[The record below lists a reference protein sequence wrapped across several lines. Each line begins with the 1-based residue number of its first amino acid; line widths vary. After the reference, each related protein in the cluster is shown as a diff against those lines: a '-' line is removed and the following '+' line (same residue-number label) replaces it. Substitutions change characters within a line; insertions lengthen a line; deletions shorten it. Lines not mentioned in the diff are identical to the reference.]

1 MVSASRAIWK
11 GAISFGLVHIPVSL
25 HAATT
30 ESGIDFDWLDKRT
43 MDPVGYL
50 RINKKTGKQIDKANI
65 VKGVAY
71 EAGKY
76 VVLSDEEIADAFPRS
91 TQSIDIDGF
100 VGAGEIP
107 FVHLD
112 RPYYLAPIGK
122 GAKVYALLRETLL
135 NTQRIGLAR
144 VVIHTR
150 QHLAALVPSGPGL
163 VLNLLRWGSD
173 IRTWDD
179 LALPA
184 EGAKATGLTERELA
198 MARQLVEDMNTK
210 WDADA
215 YRDSFKDAVMA
226 LVRKKVEA
234 GESRAAVE
242 PEEQALSSKSADIY
256 DLTELLQRSLGKT
269 KGKDKASP
277 EPDGAATTS
286 IAGAKSA
293 LKSAAKT
300 AVKSAVKQARG
311 PAKRRSSGA

>member
-1 MVSASRAIWK
+1 MVIASRALWK
-11 GAISFGLVHIPVSL
+11 GAISFGLVHIPVTL
-25 HAATT
+25 HAATI

-50 RINKKTGKQIDKANI
+50 RINKKTGKQIEKANI

-76 VVLSDEEIADAFPRS
+76 VVLSDEEITEAFPRS

-100 VGAGEIP
+100 VGMDEIP
-107 FVHLD
+107 FVFLD

-135 NTQRIGLAR
+135 KTRRIGLAR

-150 QHLAALVPSGPGL
+150 QHLAALVPSGPAL

-184 EGAKATGLTERELA
+184 EGDKAAGLTERELA
-198 MARQLVEDMNTK
+198 MARQLVEDMTMK
-210 WDADA
+210 WDPDA

-226 LVRKKVEA
+226 LVHKKVEA
-234 GESRAAVE
+234 GESHAAVE
-242 PEEQALSSKSADIY
+242 PARQAPSSKSADIY
-256 DLTELLQRSLGKT
+256 DLTELLQRSLGK
-269 KGKDKASP
+269 GKASP
-277 EPDGAATTS
+277 DAQGT
-286 IAGAKSA
+286 AKTPTPRA
-293 LKSAAKT
+293 KPAAKRSRP
-300 AVKSAVKQARG
+300 AAKRPPPAARVKSG
-311 PAKRRSSGA
+311 T